1 MGLLEKPNIVK
12 IARGIQYFFHLML
25 IKNMRE
31 NDQESAIHHRLPLS
45 KMSSPLIPL
54 YEFISFHWMH

>member
-31 NDQESAIHHRLPLS
+31 NDQESAIHHRLPLP

-54 YEFISFHWMH
+54 NEFISFH

>member
-1 MGLLEKPNIVK
+1 MGLLEKLNIVK
-12 IARGIQYFFHLML
+12 IARGSQYHLHLML

-54 YEFISFHWMH
+54 NEFISFH

>member
-31 NDQESAIHHRLPLS
+31 IDQESAIHHSLPLT
-45 KMSSPLIPL
+45 KMSSPLLPL
-54 YEFISFHWMH
+54 NEFISFH